1 MLTLDN
7 YPIKQLRTQYATEY
21 KKQIVDFAV
30 QYAYFDMYGMTE
42 KAKKVYDCL
51 VENTGIN
58 FYIENF
64 SLLP

>member
-1 MLTLDN
+1 M
-7 YPIKQLRTQYATEY
+7 RTQYATEY